1 MSLAERAVAAPPL
14 ILVVDDDED
23 TRQNLADILELDG
36 YRVAQAATA
45 RELLA
50 HRDWEEVAV
59 VLLDRKLPDGN
70 PQQLA
75 PQIKEL
81 SPFAAIIIVTG
92 YADVEGAINAVRSGA
107 TDYILK
113 PVNADVLLASIRR
126 AVKHQQAER
135 EIARLHEDLAQSEV
149 RYRALFESTLDGL
162 LIFNDCH
169 QAIAA
174 NRAAYAMLALPAG
187 SLIDEPFESLALRNA
202 NRQKLLSWQECFAP
216 RDREAESECS
226 YEAKGH
232 SAVALEYLA
241 VRNFFPGLHLLSL
254 RDVTSRKQAEER
266 ALQSE
271 RLAAIGETMAAL
283 VHESRNALQRSKACL
298 EMLTLDLEDKPA
310 ALQLV
315 ARAQRAQDDLHRL
328 YEEVR
333 QWAAPVKL
341 NFAPCNLQQLW
352 SEVWNEV
359 CEARQQHSVKLCEA
373 VQDDPVCEV
382 DEFAMAQVF
391 RNILENAMDVSSSGK
406 EITVRCKSC
415 EAQSGNQLWIAFE
428 DCGPGLK
435 PEQIQRMF
443 EPFFTT
449 KSKGTGLGM
458 AIAHRI
464 VQAHGG
470 SIQASSPA
478 GARIEIILPR
488 KNI

>member
-1 MSLAERAVAAPPL
+1 MSSAERAVVEPPL

-50 HRDWEEVAV
+50 HRDWKEVAV

-81 SPFAAIIIVTG
+81 APFAAIIIVTG

-149 RYRALFESTLDGL
+149 RYRALFDSTLDGL
-162 LIFNDCH
+162 LIFNDRH
-169 QAIAA
+169 QAVAA
-174 NRAAYAMLALPAG
+174 NRAAYAMLALPVG
-187 SLIDEPFESLALRNA
+187 SLIDEPFESLALRNS
-202 NRQKLLSWQECFAP
+202 NRPERLSWQECFAP
-216 RDREAESECS
+216 RDRETECS
-226 YEAKGH
+226 YEANDH
-232 SAVALEYLA
+232 SAMALEYLA

-254 RDVTSRKQAEER
+254 RDVTTRKQAEER

-359 CEARQQHSVKLCEA
+359 CEARQQQSVKLCED
-373 VQDDPVCEV
+373 VQDIPVCDV
-382 DEFAMAQVF
+382 DEFAMAHVF

-406 EITVRCKSC
+406 EITVRCKSF
-415 EAQSGNQLWIAFE
+415 EARGENLLWIAFE

-458 AIAHRI
+458 AIAQRI

-478 GARIEIILPR
+478 GARIEILLPR
-488 KNI
+488 KHT

>member
-1 MSLAERAVAAPPL
+1 MSSAEPGVTESPL

-50 HRDWEEVAV
+50 HRDWDEVAV

-70 PQQLA
+70 PRQLA
-75 PQIKEL
+75 PQIKL
-81 SPFAAIIIVTG
+81 LAPFAAIIIVTG

-113 PVNADVLLASIRR
+113 PVDTDVLLASIRR
-126 AVKHQQAER
+126 AVKQQQAER
-135 EIARLHEDLAQSEV
+135 EIARLHRNLLQSEE

-162 LIFNDCH
+162 LVFNERH
-169 QAIAA
+169 QVVAA
-174 NRAAYAMLALPAG
+174 NRAARAMLGLPAG
-187 SLIDEPFESLALRNA
+187 SLIDEPFESLALRA
-202 NRQKLLSWQECFAP
+202 PNRQVFLSWQECFAP
-216 RDREAESECS
+216 RDREAECS
-226 YEAKGH
+226 YEAYDR

-241 VRNFFPGLHLLSL
+241 VQNFFPGLHLLSL

-298 EMLTLDLEDKPA
+298 ELLTLDLEDKPA

-328 YEEVR
+328 YEVVR
-333 QWAAPVKL
+333 QWAAPLKL
-341 NFAPCNLQQLW
+341 NFAPCNLQKLW

-359 CEARQQHSVKLCEA
+359 CEGRQEHSVKLCEE
-373 VQDDPVCEV
+373 VQTAPVC
-382 DEFAMAQVF
+382 DIDGFAMAQVF
-391 RNILENAMDVSSSGK
+391 RNILENALEVSPSGK
-406 EITVRCKSC
+406 KITIRCRSFD
-415 EAQSGNQLWIAFE
+415 AQDGKQLWIAF
-428 DCGPGLK
+428 DDQGPGLK
-435 PEQIQRMF
+435 PEQIERMF

-470 SIQASSPA
+470 SIQASSPR

-488 KNI
+488 KHE

>member
-1 MSLAERAVAAPPL
+1 MIGGGEPAADFPL

-23 TRQNLADILELDG
+23 TRQNLADILELEG

-45 RELLA
+45 KELLA
-50 HRDWEEVAV
+50 YRNWDEVAV

-81 SPFAAIIIVTG
+81 APFAAIIIVTG

-113 PVNADVLLASIRR
+113 PVNTDVLLASIRR
-126 AVKHQQAER
+126 AVKQRQAER
-135 EIARLHEDLAQSEV
+135 EIARLHEDLTQSEV

-162 LIFNDCH
+162 LIFNDRR
-169 QAIAA
+169 QTISA
-174 NRAAYAMLALPAG
+174 NRAACAMLGLPTG
-187 SLIDEPFESLALRNA
+187 SLVGEPFEALALKNS
-202 NRQKLLSWQECFAP
+202 NCQELLSWQECFTP
-216 RDREAESECS
+216 RDREAECC
-226 YEAKGH
+226 YE
-232 SAVALEYLA
+232 STDRPAVAIEYLA
-241 VRNFFPGLHLLSL
+241 VQNFFPGLHLLSL
-254 RDVTSRKQAEER
+254 RDVTGRKKAEER
-266 ALQSE
+266 ALQSQ

-298 EMLTLDLEDKPA
+298 EMLTLDLEDRPA

-328 YEEVR
+328 YEVVR
-333 QWAAPVKL
+333 QWAAPLKL
-341 NFAPCNLQQLW
+341 NFAPCNLQKLW
-352 SEVWNEV
+352 SQVWNEV
-359 CEARQQHSVKLCEA
+359 CETRHGHSLKLREEVNDSA
-373 VQDDPVCEV
+373 VCDLDG
-382 DEFAMAQVF
+382 FTMAQVF
-391 RNILENAMDVSSSGK
+391 RNIFENAMEVSPPGG
-406 EITVRCKSC
+406 EITIRCQASDS
-415 EAQSGNQLWIAFE
+415 QDGNQLSITVD

-435 PEQIQRMF
+435 SEQIQRMF

-458 AIAHRI
+458 AIAQRI

-488 KNI
+488 KHT